1 MTRSPL
7 RREFESGDGAPLEAL
22 RFATLA
28 GGAVFLCFTAV
39 LPLTWPHQ
47 LSLALL
53 TLALALW
60 INRGSRS
67 SVATLTLMLLSI
79 YSTFRYGFWRASTVV
94 AYLHDP
100 FTTPAPLSVFF
111 IVLLLLA
118 ECYAFTVLLLGYVQ
132 VLWPLKR
139 VPMPLPDDPEDWPAV
154 DLLIPTLNEPL
165 SLVRFTALAAM
176 NIDWPADKLN
186 VYLLDDGKR
195 EEFRAFAEEA
205 GIGYMARDDNRHAK
219 AGNINHALE
228 RLDSPYVAVFDC
240 DHVPTRSFLQLTM
253 GWFLR
258 DAKLA
263 MLQTPHRFYS
273 PDPFE
278 RNLDQFHAVPN
289 EDQLFHGVIQ
299 DGNDFWNA
307 TCFCGSCAVL
317 RRSALDDVGGLATE
331 TVTEDAHT
339 SLRLQKRGWNTA
351 YINIPQ
357 AAGLATERL
366 SGHVRQR
373 IRWARGMVQI
383 LRIENPLF
391 ASGLKPA
398 QRLCYFNAM
407 AHFLCALPRLV
418 FLTAPIIYLVFGM
431 TSLPGY
437 WAAIVAYAIP
447 HLLLSNLTH
456 SRIHAQHRHSF
467 WNEIYETV
475 MAPYI
480 LLPTLLALISPRWGR
495 FNVTAKGG
503 VVDKEFYDARIAR
516 PFLLLL
522 AFNFFALLC
531 AIPRFI
537 QFPIFSVAGRLA
549 AITNWPAHLY
559 DGGHPGTIWIN
570 VLWTLFNLTVLGVAA
585 GVARESQQ
593 RRQSVRVAMAVPSDV
608 IFADGSMVQALT
620 CDLSS
625 GGVRMK
631 MNQTA
636 KAKPGDA
643 IQFVFPVLDGAA
655 TLPATVVA
663 VEGSEMRARFGPLTL
678 QEDEALT
685 MLLYS
690 RADSWLGWG
699 EASEPDQPL
708 RSLGRVL
715 LLSLRG
721 LWQTVSGSRKR
732 KGAAKS
738 RLATSVVPVLLL
750 GLLLG
755 DSPRIAH
762 AAQPAGAVQLPA
774 QPSGA
779 AASAAST
786 ASGSFDHTLTLADA
800 GMHDALVLRGGGASR
815 TVGFTVPPNESV
827 KTATL
832 KLRYAFSPAL
842 LPDVSQLNVSLNGTL
857 VASLAVRA
865 AANAS
870 MPGAPLESALAL
882 PAALLAHE
890 NQLVFEFIGHSS
902 AQCEDPTNPALWARV
917 ESSSTI
923 NLAGSLLTPAN
934 DLASLPLPF
943 YDPGASL
950 HPEVPIVFLAPPSP
964 KAIEAAGIV
973 ASWLGVVGGPHPV
986 RFMVSIGTIP
996 AGNAIVFAESAAQ
1009 VPASLGV
1016 AAIAGP
1022 TVATGRNPSDPYSSV
1037 LLIAGGDADQLLSAA
1052 MALALHGDSWQG
1064 PQVLVGGFTR
1074 PALRELDDAPRWLS
1088 ADREKAASLGEAA
1101 EISGESGELQGD
1113 GSIPLNATLRLPPDL
1128 DLNYGDRRNLAFHLD
1143 YRYNGVPLGEGSTLQ
1158 IYVNGAYV
1166 SSTPMPHTDKASQVL
1181 ETVIPVPVADLRP
1194 FANTISFQFA
1204 FQPAKSGQCAA
1215 APPHFE
1221 GAVLRDSYLDI
1232 AEIPHWTEL
1241 PNLALFAGAGYPFT
1255 RRADLADTAVVLPDQ
1270 PTARELGMFLA
1281 MMGHFGAQ
1289 TGYPAIN
1296 VMVTDAA
1303 GMAADGARDYLV
1315 IGTAEDQPALQKLD
1329 ASLPLGIDSSGL
1341 HIRDT
1346 QGFFDRLP
1354 WRTRNGDPARF
1365 GQMETQGEL
1374 PDAVLEGIEWPRG
1387 SGRSVVAIVV
1397 RDGDAIPG
1405 FVDAF
1410 LQVSQTP
1417 AIAQSVSVLHGVQ
1430 FSSYRLGGDSYW
1442 VGAISPLMRATILLE
1457 DSPWLIAIVA
1467 VIFCFLMAVLIQAML
1482 RRRARVRLQGSA

>member
-7 RREFESGDGAPLEAL
+7 RREFESGDSAPLLAL

-28 GGAVFLCFTAV
+28 GGAIFLCFTAV
-39 LPLTWPHQ
+39 LPLNWQHQ
-47 LSLALL
+47 LTLALL

-67 SVATLTLMLLSI
+67 YVTTLTLMLLSI
-79 YSTFRYGFWRASTVV
+79 YSTFRYGFWRVSTVV
-94 AYLHDP
+94 AYLRDP
-100 FTTPAPLSVFF
+100 FSTPAPLNVFF
-111 IVLLLLA
+111 VVLLLLA

-139 VPMPLPDDPEDWPAV
+139 VPMPLPDDPEEWPSV

-186 VYLLDDGKR
+186 VYLLDDGRR

-205 GIGYMARDDNRHAK
+205 GIGYMTRDDNRHAK

-228 RLDSPYVAVFDC
+228 RLSSPYVAVFDC

-253 GWFLR
+253 GWFLL
-258 DAKLA
+258 DARLA
-263 MLQTPHRFYS
+263 MLQTPHHFYS

-278 RNLDQFHAVPN
+278 RNLDQFHTVPN

-357 AAGLATERL
+357 AAGLATEQL

-418 FLTAPIIYLVFGM
+418 FLTAPIVYLVFGM
-431 TSLPGY
+431 TTLPGY
-437 WAAIVAYAIP
+437 WAAIVAYALP

-456 SRIHAQHRHSF
+456 SRIYGQHRHSF

-480 LLPTLLALISPRWGR
+480 LLPTLLALISPRRGR

-503 VVDKEFYDARIAR
+503 VVDKEYYDARIAR

-531 AIPRFI
+531 AIPRFL
-537 QFPIFSVAGRLA
+537 QFPTFGATGTLA
-549 AITNWPAHLY
+549 SIANWPAHLY

-593 RRQSVRVAMAVPSDV
+593 RRRSVRVAIAVPSDV
-608 IFADGSMVQALT
+608 ILADGSMVQALT

-625 GGVRMK
+625 GGMRTRM
-631 MNQTA
+631 NETT

-655 TLPATVVA
+655 TLPATVIA
-663 VEGSEMRARFGPLTL
+663 VEGNEMRACFAPLSL
-678 QEDEALT
+678 QQDEALT

-690 RADSWLGWG
+690 RADSWLGGG
-699 EASEPDQPL
+699 EASEPDRPL

-715 LLSLRG
+715 QLSLRG
-721 LWQTVSGSRKR
+721 LWQSLGGSRKR
-732 KGAAKS
+732 KNAPKG

-755 DSPRIAH
+755 DSPRNAH
-762 AAQPAGAVQLPA
+762 AAQAGNTLQLPA
-774 QPSGA
+774 QMSAPRSGP
-779 AASAAST
+779 AASATSPAP
-786 ASGSFDHTLTLADA
+786 GSFDHSLTLADV
-800 GMHDALVLRGGGASR
+800 GMRDALVLRGVQASHA
-815 TVGFTVPPNESV
+815 VNFTLPPNESV

-832 KLRYAFSPAL
+832 KLHYAFSPAL
-842 LPDVSQLNVSLNGTL
+842 LPGVSQLNVSLNGTL
-857 VASLAVRA
+857 MASLAVHA
-865 AANAS
+865 ATSAIL
-870 MPGAPLESALAL
+870 PGTPLESTLAL
-882 PAALLAHE
+882 PAAAIAHE
-890 NQLVFEFIGHSS
+890 NQLTFEFIGHSS
-902 AQCEDPTNPALWARV
+902 AQCEDPLDPALWARV
-917 ESSSTI
+917 EPGSTI
-923 NLAGSLLTPAN
+923 ELAGSLLVPAN

-943 YDPGASL
+943 YEAGASL
-950 HPEVPIVFLAPPSP
+950 HPRVPIVFLTPPSAR
-964 KAIEAAGIV
+964 AIEAAGIV
-973 ASWLGVVGGPHPV
+973 ASWLGVVGGSHPV
-986 RFMVSIGTIP
+986 QFSVSTGGIP
-996 AGNAIVFAESAAQ
+996 AGNAIVLAESAAQ

-1016 AAIAGP
+1016 AGIAGP
-1022 TVATGRNPSDPYSSV
+1022 TVAMGRNPSDPYSGV

-1074 PALRELDDAPRWLS
+1074 PAAREPDDAPLWLS
-1088 ADREKAASLGEAA
+1088 TDHDRAANLGDAA

-1113 GSIPLNATLRLPPDL
+1113 GSTPLTATLHLPPDL
-1128 DLNYGDRRNLAFHLD
+1128 DLSYGDRRNLAFHLD
-1143 YRYNGVPLGEGSTLQ
+1143 YRYNAVPLGEGSTLQ
-1158 IYVNGAYV
+1158 IYVNGAFV

-1181 ETVIPVPVADLRP
+1181 ETVVPIPVADLRP
-1194 FANTISFQFA
+1194 SANTISFQFA
-1204 FQPAKSGQCAA
+1204 FQTAKSGQCGA

-1221 GAVLRDSYLDI
+1221 GAVLKDSYLDI

-1270 PTARELGMFLA
+1270 PTARELELFLA
-1281 MMGHFGAQ
+1281 LMGRFGAQ
-1289 TGYPAIN
+1289 TGYPATN
-1296 VMVTDAA
+1296 VTVTDAA
-1303 GMAADGARDYLV
+1303 GMSADGGRDYLV
-1315 IGTAEDQPALQKLD
+1315 IGTALDQPALKKLD
-1329 ASLPLGIDSSGL
+1329 ASLPVGIDSSGL

-1346 QGFFDRLP
+1346 QGFFNLGRW
-1354 WRTRNGDPARF
+1354 WRTRNSDPARF

-1374 PDAVLEGIEWPRG
+1374 PDAVLEGTEWPRG
-1387 SGRSVVAIVV
+1387 SGRSVVAIAV

-1410 LQVSQTP
+1410 LQASQGT
-1417 AIAQSVSVLHGVQ
+1417 AIAQSVSVLHGSQ

-1442 VGAISPLMRATILLE
+1442 VGAISPLMRVTILLQE
-1457 DSPWLIAIVA
+1457 SP
-1467 VIFCFLMAVLIQAML
+1467 
-1482 RRRARVRLQGSA
+1482 G